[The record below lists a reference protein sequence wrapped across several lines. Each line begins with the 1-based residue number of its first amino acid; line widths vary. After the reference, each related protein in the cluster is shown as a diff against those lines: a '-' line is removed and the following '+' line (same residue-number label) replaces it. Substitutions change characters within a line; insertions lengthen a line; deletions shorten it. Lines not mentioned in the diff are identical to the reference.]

1 MKIVLNYPQ
10 KITLKYLL
18 FFILFIST
26 NQFAQVGIGTENP
39 DGSAVLD
46 LDSDSKGLLLPR
58 LTTVQRNAITNPAKG
73 LMIYNIT
80 SNDSEINIGTPDAAN
95 WIGVRKPNALAIYTV
110 SENTDI
116 TTTSAEN
123 SLVTGM
129 EITPTAGTYI
139 ALFNAQLS
147 SAGNTTEGFSSDQGV
162 NDLTKIYDEL
172 IAYKPESGKD
182 STHDL
187 VFGNGETLLPGV
199 YKVAGAPSI
208 SGTLTLDGGDDKDNQ
223 NPVFIIKASGAFTTV
238 DGATVVLTGNA
249 KAENVYWLSDA
260 AMSTAANTTM
270 IGTMIGG
277 GNGGAG
283 AVSLGA
289 KTTLNGRMFTKLGA
303 VSLGANTVINI
314 PLMSG
319 PVNLRSL
326 STFAMFSSSG
336 NVSDVAT
343 SNTTGDAGAV
353 VGTLIMSG
361 EHTGKKYPPG
371 SKEESTIQVYPTTY
385 SFYNNKVEVPH
396 SKRTIKQM
404 SAIVSLQAKITL
416 VGDNNSIEVRWSV
429 DTGEAILSNRVF
441 SMIRLN

>member
-1 MKIVLNYPQ
+1 MKVVLNYPQ

-18 FFILFIST
+18 FLILFIST

-39 DGSAVLD
+39 DSSAVLD
-46 LDSDSKGLLLPR
+46 LDSDSQGLLLPR
-58 LTTVQRNAITNPAKG
+58 LTTDQRNSIKNPAKG

-95 WIGVRKPNALAIYTV
+95 WVGVRKPNDLAMYTV
-110 SENTDI
+110 SENIDM

-147 SAGNTTEGFSSDQGV
+147 SAGNTKQGFSSSQGS
-162 NDLTKIYDEL
+162 NDLAKIYDEF
-172 IAYKPESGKD
+172 IAYKDDKGTSHG
-182 STHDL
+182 L
-187 VFGNGETLLPGV
+187 LFGGANGETLLPGV

-208 SGTLTLDGGDDKDNQ
+208 SGTLTLDGGNDKDNL

-238 DGATVVLTGNA
+238 DGATVVLAGNA
-249 KAENVYWLSDA
+249 KAENVYWLSGA

-277 GNGGAG
+277 GNGAG

-289 KTTLNGRMFTKLGA
+289 KTTLNGRMFTKSGA
-303 VSLGANTVINI
+303 VTLGANTVINI
-314 PLMSG
+314 PLKNG
-319 PVNLRSL
+319 PVDLRSL

-371 SKEESTIQVYPTTY
+371 TEEESTIQVYPTTY
-385 SFYNNKVEVPH
+385 SFYNNNVEVPH
-396 SKRTIKQM
+396 SRRTIKQM

-416 VGDNNSIEVRWSV
+416 IGDNNPIEVRWSV
-429 DTGEAILSNRVF
+429 NKGEAILSNRVF
-441 SMIRLN
+441 SMIRIN